1 MKIALCLMGVV
12 GAAEN
17 KYGVGHP
24 IDPRIGHYFYK
35 KHIFDCN
42 DVDVFI
48 HSWSTDF
55 EKEFIE
61 LYNPKKYLI
70 EKQINFNQNDVR
82 TNSVASRWYSTA
94 TSINLKS
101 SYEKENNIEYDFVMV
116 GRFVCLIRI

>member
-1 MKIALCLMGVV
+1 MKIALCLMGAV
-12 GAAEN
+12 GAAEK

-82 TNSVASRWYSTA
+82 TP
-94 TSINLKS
+94 IKNLNTISKKQD
-101 SYEKENNIEYDFVMV
+101 YNKN
-116 GRFVCLIRI
+116 